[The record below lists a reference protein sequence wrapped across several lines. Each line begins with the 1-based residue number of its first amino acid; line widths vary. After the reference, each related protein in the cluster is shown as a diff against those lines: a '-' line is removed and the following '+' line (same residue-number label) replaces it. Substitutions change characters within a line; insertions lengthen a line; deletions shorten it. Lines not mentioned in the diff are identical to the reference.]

1 MDNIISICHE
11 NKIHQFACELEHT
24 TNEERK
30 DKLRTIL
37 YQLKNDQTEQPL
49 NKARKELDNMCIKMT
64 ENQFKKTWNRLTSDQ
79 KKTQIRKYYETNIS
93 DEETRRPEID
103 KVLKILEDKQL
114 KPKMINY
121 DPQEG
126 KIIEIKLKS

>member
-64 ENQFKKTWNRLTSDQ
+64 ENQFKKTWNISENDFVFGFSGRLIFTKGWRGFAEAFLSAGLLRRRHTLQ
-79 KKTQIRKYYETNIS
+79 QHLPFCIWRIS
-93 DEETRRPEID
+93 AFP
-103 KVLKILEDKQL
+103 L
-114 KPKMINY
+114 
-121 DPQEG
+121 
-126 KIIEIKLKS
+126 